1 MTRVRRPELEFV
13 RLTLSDGEGWT
24 IAASRLAFST
34 GSPMSQDDAIRLDFM
49 TSQAA
54 TAPSP
59 HPGMGFR
66 SFVTLIALLM
76 AVNALAIDS
85 MLPALPAIGD
95 ALGVTAE
102 NDRQWV
108 VTAYLLGFGVAQI
121 AYGPLSD
128 RFGRRPVLLFGLVV
142 FIIFSIVA
150 AFATTYEQL
159 LFARVMQGVGSA
171 VSRVLTVSIVRDC
184 YSGRRMAR
192 VMSLTFIVFLTVPIL
207 APSIGQAILLVAP
220 WPWIFGVLAIFG
232 GIMALW
238 AAWKLPET
246 MHPEDRRPLSISAIG
261 TAVKFTLTRRMA
273 VGYML
278 ASACAI
284 GGLFGFI
291 TSAQQ
296 VFVDVFHEETLF
308 PAIFALIAVFMGFS
322 SFLNA
327 SIVERLGTRL
337 VSHTALI
344 AYIAL
349 ASIHAIVA
357 WTGHETLVSF
367 IILQALM
374 MFCFGL
380 VGSNFGAMAMEP
392 LGHVAGTASSVQGF
406 VTTISGALIGFVIGQ
421 HFDGSVVP
429 LTLGFALCGIAAL
442 IVVLV
447 TEKGRL
453 FRPSVTAVSP

>member
-1 MTRVRRPELEFV
+1 MTPALPEN
-13 RLTLSDGEGWT
+13 
-24 IAASRLAFST
+24 AN
-34 GSPMSQDDAIRLDFM
+34 
-49 TSQAA
+49 
-54 TAPSP
+54 P

-66 SFVTLIALLM
+66 AFVTLIALLM

-85 MLPALPAIGD
+85 MLPALPAIGH
-95 ALGVTAE
+95 ALGVATDNE
-102 NDRQWV
+102 RQWV
-108 VTAYLLGFGVAQI
+108 VTAYLLGFGVAQL
-121 AYGPLSD
+121 AYGPISD
-128 RFGRRPVLLFGLVV
+128 RFGRKPVLLFGLTV
-142 FIIFSIVA
+142 FVIFSIVA
-150 AFATTYEQL
+150 AFATTFENL
-159 LFARVMQGVGSA
+159 LIARVMQGVGSA

-207 APSIGQAILLVAP
+207 APSIGQGILMVAP

-232 GIMALW
+232 GVMALW

-246 MHPEDRRPLSISAIG
+246 MHPEDRRPLSLSAIA
-261 TAVKFTLTRRMA
+261 TAVKFTLTQRMA
-273 VGYML
+273 LGYML

-296 VFVDVFHEETLF
+296 VFVDVFDEEALF
-308 PAIFALIAVFMGFS
+308 PAIFALVAVFMGLS
-322 SFLNA
+322 SYLNA
-327 SIVERLGTRL
+327 SIVERLGTRR
-337 VSHTALI
+337 VSHTALLG
-344 AYIAL
+344 YIFFASVHAL
-349 ASIHAIVA
+349 IA
-357 WTGHETLVSF
+357 WTGHETLLVF
-367 IILQALM
+367 IILQSSM

-406 VTTISGALIGFVIGQ
+406 FTTISGALIGFFIGQ

-429 LTLGFALCGIAAL
+429 LTLGFAFCGITAL
-442 IVVLV
+442 IVVLI

-453 FRPSVTAVSP
+453 FRPAAGPVTRGNP

>member
-1 MTRVRRPELEFV
+1 MNPAPEN
-13 RLTLSDGEGWT
+13 
-24 IAASRLAFST
+24 
-34 GSPMSQDDAIRLDFM
+34 PN
-49 TSQAA
+49 
-54 TAPSP
+54 P

-66 SFVTLIALLM
+66 AFVALIALLM

-85 MLPALPAIGD
+85 MLPALPAIGA
-95 ALGVTAE
+95 ALGVVAE
-102 NDRQWV
+102 NDRQWII
-108 VTAYLLGFGVAQI
+108 TAYLLGFGVAQL

-128 RFGRRPVLLFGLVV
+128 RYGRRPVLLFGLGVFVV
-142 FIIFSIVA
+142 FSVVA
-150 AFATTYEQL
+150 AFATSFEQL
-159 LFARVMQGVGSA
+159 LFARVMQGIGSA

-192 VMSLTFIVFLTVPIL
+192 VMSLTFIVFLTVPVL
-207 APSIGQAILLVAP
+207 APSVGQGILALAP

-232 GIMALW
+232 GVMALW

-246 MHPEDRRPLSISAIG
+246 MHPEDRRPLSLSAIAV
-261 TAVKFTLTRRMA
+261 AVKFTLTRRMA
-273 VGYML
+273 VGYMI

-296 VFVDVFHEETLF
+296 VFVDVFHEEDLF
-308 PAIFALIAVFMGFS
+308 PAIFALIAIFMGLS
-322 SFLNA
+322 SWLNA
-327 SIVERLGTRL
+327 SIVERLGTRR

-344 AYIAL
+344 GYIFFAGT
-349 ASIHAIVA
+349 HAVVA
-357 WTGHETLVSF
+357 WTGHETLTSF
-367 IILQALM
+367 IVLQASM

-406 VTTISGALIGFVIGQ
+406 FTTISGALIGFFIGQ
-421 HFDGSVVP
+421 HFDGTVVP
-429 LTLGFALCGIAAL
+429 LTLGFALCGISAL

-447 TEKGRL
+447 TERGRL
-453 FRPSVTAVSP
+453 FHPTRPAAPPR